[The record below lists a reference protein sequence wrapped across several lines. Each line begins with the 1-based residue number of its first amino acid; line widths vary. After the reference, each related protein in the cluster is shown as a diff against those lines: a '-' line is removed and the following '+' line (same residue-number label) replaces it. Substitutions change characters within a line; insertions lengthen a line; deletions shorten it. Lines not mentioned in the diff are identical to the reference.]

1 MWDVRNDFYQARCRR
16 WETFRLLKYRRA
28 IKSWIKIGK
37 IRQYSEYK
45 GTDKEGYAVSYE
57 KRQYKYSAYK
67 QENDTSFCAKRG
79 KEAGKY
85 E

>member
-1 MWDVRNDFYQARCRR
+1 M
-16 WETFRLLKYRRA
+16 LKYRRA

-45 GTDKEGYAVSYE
+45 GTDKVGYAVSCE

-67 QENDTSFCAKRG
+67 QENDTSFRAKRG
-79 KEAGKY
+79 KEAEKY